1 MEQARRPSPITGSHS
16 NNSQSTAESSVA
28 DNPSLD
34 PSGLDEILDYE
45 PRISPRPSGQGPYQH
60 RYQDQDKDQDSDD
73 DQYQAHLSQPSFDSR
88 RGSSSFSIMQI
99 DEIISDDRI
108 NMETY
113 GVQELRDGFFD
124 ALFLAPKPLD
134 PDLVAEIAKATL
146 PKEFDK
152 SHPLSAKH
160 FLPRQFHEMVSV
172 AHKIA
177 TTRAG
182 IRLIK
187 SFLSFFIA
195 YVLCL
200 VQPIH
205 NWLGRY
211 DYIMAISVIINH
223 SDRSFGSQLD
233 GAVLTIIGT
242 AVGLGWGTVGL
253 LLSTSTEE
261 ARGGYGGILA
271 AFSIVLFASIAFMRA
286 FFIRLYQPTL
296 SAGIALAFTTLAE
309 TRSGGIEWQKLQS
322 YAVPWALGQAIALAV
337 NCLIFPDAGNH
348 SLAIAFDKSFKTI
361 QESLIIPRP
370 RDIRAKRRLA
380 KAFMDIS
387 LAYRDMRIDL
397 TITRFRPMDVRE
409 LRNAV
414 QGVVRALFS
423 VKTDTDLFEE
433 WNDPLEITIAD
444 SSGGKS
450 PYEDSGRKV
459 AQALSGPTK
468 EVIACM
474 AEAVSRC
481 HATLMDLTGWRKQIG
496 PPKDVSS
503 DIVPIQL
510 RMKDALEAFDAA
522 EQRLLTSKDRPDTYA
537 EHGQAVELFVFAR
550 HTREAAA
557 TVVHLMTHVHNMQS
571 HSSRIRLN
579 LPTYP
584 PAKALY
590 RTNAQVRHDRGGVTA
605 GMYKSTFKEIRKLI
619 TLTNLHEGDQH
630 DTNFR
635 SLLEW
640 NNYDNVFDIPG
651 KKKLRYRIYMVLHRL
666 QDIESKYALKVAL
679 LTSVLALPGW
689 LDTETK
695 WWNTY
700 EAWWAAC
707 VGWIMMHPRVG
718 GNIQDFFTRAF
729 AAILGA
735 VWSGA
740 AHAASRENPYV
751 LAVFA
756 AIFMIPM
763 MYRFTQSKHPRSGLV
778 GCLSFTVIS
787 LSLRNHSAEASSPDS
802 ADRQD
807 VVANYVY
814 FDEGNNPTPED
825 IRRSEMLESRMR
837 EGFVR
842 IRQLLVMTRHEI
854 RLRGPFDPVP
864 YSCLAAS
871 CERFFEYLIAVRQS
885 ALFYNPDYIRDNPIA
900 AEKLLNYRRDAVA
913 SILSNL
919 YTLAGALKDQRK
931 VPRYLPSAA
940 AARKKLLHKT
950 AEVVKEM
957 EENAELPE
965 LERQKTWS
973 DIYSYSYNE
982 SLTGCVAQLEELEQF
997 TKLIVGEKR

>member
-1 MEQARRPSPITGSHS
+1 
-16 NNSQSTAESSVA
+16 
-28 DNPSLD
+28 
-34 PSGLDEILDYE
+34 
-45 PRISPRPSGQGPYQH
+45 
-60 RYQDQDKDQDSDD
+60 
-73 DQYQAHLSQPSFDSR
+73 
-88 RGSSSFSIMQI
+88 MQI

-124 ALFLAPKPLD
+124 ALFLTPKPLD

-146 PKEFDK
+146 PKAFDK

-160 FLPRQFHEMVSV
+160 FLPRQLHELISV
-172 AHKIA
+172 AHRVA

-182 IRLIK
+182 IELIK
-187 SFLSFFIA
+187 SFLAFFIV
-195 YVLCL
+195 YTLCL
-200 VQPIH
+200 VQPVH

-211 DYIMAISVIINH
+211 DYIMAVSVIINH
-223 SDRSFGSQLD
+223 PGRSFGSQLD

-242 AVGLGWGTVGL
+242 AVGLGWGAVGL
-253 LLSTSTEE
+253 LLSVSTSD
-261 ARGGYGGILA
+261 AREGYGWILA
-271 AFSIVLFASIAFMRA
+271 AFSIVLFASIAFLRA
-286 FFIRLYQPTL
+286 FLIRLYQPTL
-296 SAGIALAFTTLAE
+296 CAGIALTFTTLAE
-309 TRSGGIEWQKLQS
+309 TQSGEIKWQKLWS
-322 YAVPWALGQAIALAV
+322 YAIPWALGQAVALAV
-337 NCLIFPDAGNH
+337 NCLVFPDAGNH
-348 SLAIAFDKSFKTI
+348 SLAIALDKSFKTM
-361 QESLIIPRP
+361 QESLVIPRP
-370 RDIRAKRRLA
+370 KDIRAKRRLA
-380 KAFMDIS
+380 KAFMEVS

-414 QGVVRALFS
+414 QGVVRALLS
-423 VKTDTDLFEE
+423 MRTDTDLFEE
-433 WNDPLEITIAD
+433 LDSPVGITVADGLGDEI
-444 SSGGKS
+444 
-450 PYEDSGRKV
+450 PYEDSGRKI
-459 AQALSGPTK
+459 AQALSSPTK
-468 EVIACM
+468 EVMACM

-481 HATLMDLTGWRKQIG
+481 HAALMDLTGWRKEIG
-496 PPKDVSS
+496 PSADISS

-510 RMKDALEAFDAA
+510 RMKEALEAFDAA
-522 EQRLLTSKDRPDTYA
+522 EARLLASNDRPDTYE

-550 HTREAAA
+550 HARETAA
-557 TVVHLMTHVHNMQS
+557 TVVQLMTHVHDMRS
-571 HSSRIRLN
+571 HSNHTRIN

-605 GMYKSTFKEIRKLI
+605 G
-619 TLTNLHEGDQH
+619 
-630 DTNFR
+630 
-635 SLLEW
+635 
-640 NNYDNVFDIPG
+640 
-651 KKKLRYRIYMVLHRL
+651 KKKLRYRVWLVLRRL

-679 LTSVLALPGW
+679 LILVLALPGW
-689 LDTETK
+689 LGTETG
-695 WWNTY
+695 WWNAH

-707 VGWIMMHPRVG
+707 LGWITMHPRVG
-718 GNIQDFFTRAF
+718 GNVQDFFTRASI
-729 AAILGA
+729 AILGA

-740 AHAASRENPYV
+740 AHAASRGNPYV
-751 LAVFA
+751 LAVFS
-756 AIFMIPM
+756 AIYMIPM
-763 MYRFTQSKHPRSGLV
+763 MYRFTQSKHPRSGLI

-787 LSLRNHSAEASSPDS
+787 LSLRNHSADASVTLLGVHKGVAFLVGTIAPIIVNWILWPFVARHELRGALSS
-802 ADRQD
+802 MIYYMSIMYRN

-814 FDEGNNPTPED
+814 FDEGKDPTPED

-885 ALFYNPDYIRDNPIA
+885 ALFYNPNYIRDNPVA
-900 AEKLLNYRRDAVA
+900 AEMLFTYRRDAVA
-913 SILSNL
+913 AILSNL
-919 YTLAGALKDQRK
+919 YTLSGALKHQKK

-940 AARKKLLHKT
+940 AARKKLLHRT
-950 AEVVKEM
+950 VEVAKEM
-957 EENAELPE
+957 EEKAEYRE

-997 TKLIVGEKR
+997 TKLIMGEKRFEGKKHLEYYDEDTDVLPERLN